1 MVKCESCK
9 VLLDDNNEEE
19 IIDRH
24 KKTHLIC
31 THCRKL
37 ADIILNTFDELD
49 WNAFLEFAARHN
61 EEKHEK
67 KPGSIPIKKI

>member
-9 VLLDDNNEEE
+9 ILLGDSNLADL
-19 IIDRH
+19 IDRH

-31 THCRKL
+31 IHCKKL
-37 ADIILNTFDELD
+37 AELILKTFDELD

-67 KPGSIPIKKI
+67 KAGSIPIAN